1 VLCVRDM
8 YIQRCR
14 HSPWHT
20 HKQILKQTLMY
31 VKVSIIMVCNQH
43 VPDPNKH
50 EQTPSQFGR
59 DCFSVCFL
67 FVCWYKTPKSLRR
80 LQPWARS
87 KTPGSVSTHVAY
99 LFLQSCQRSV
109 FFYYMFCCHTARAP
123 ITSGTITF
131 LRCYA
136 DTQLALEVQQEC
148 TQVVCGNKEARK
160 RLTDR
165 SNPFPQLI
173 LNSELIMF
181 VGIVV
186 CACSRHAL
194 SLKMLFFRSF
204 VSRKGFC
211 VTSVTEVSVVLFF
224 PSIFFWLLCRHT
236 AGTPSTAG
244 VATGG
249 VQ

>member
-1 VLCVRDM
+1 
-8 YIQRCR
+8 
-14 HSPWHT
+14 
-20 HKQILKQTLMY
+20 
-31 VKVSIIMVCNQH
+31 
-43 VPDPNKH
+43 
-50 EQTPSQFGR
+50 
-59 DCFSVCFL
+59 
-67 FVCWYKTPKSLRR
+67 
-80 LQPWARS
+80 
-87 KTPGSVSTHVAY
+87 
-99 LFLQSCQRSV
+99 
-109 FFYYMFCCHTARAP
+109 MFCCHTARAP

-165 SNPFPQLI
+165 SNPFRQLT

-194 SLKMLFFRSF
+194 SLKMFFFRSF

-224 PSIFFWLLCRHT
+224 PSIFFLVIMPPHSWHSKYSRSGHRWCAVIRTPASACLNRT
-236 AGTPSTAG
+236 ALPQWTLDT
-244 VATGG
+244 
-249 VQ
+249 